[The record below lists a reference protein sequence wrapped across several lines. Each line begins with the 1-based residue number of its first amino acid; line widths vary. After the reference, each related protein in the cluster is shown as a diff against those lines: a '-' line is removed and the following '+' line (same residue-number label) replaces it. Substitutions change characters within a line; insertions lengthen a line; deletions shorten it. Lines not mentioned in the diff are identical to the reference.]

1 VQVGNTPDALALVF
15 EDQGLVYA
23 ELSLRANRLAHY
35 LRSLGVKPDD
45 RAIRLE
51 RSFELVISLLA
62 VLKVGGTYVP
72 LDPISS
78 LWR

>member
-1 VQVGNTPDALALVF
+1 MRNTPDALALVF

-23 ELSLRANRLAHY
+23 ELNVRANRLAHY

-45 RAIRLE
+45 RVAIRLE

-62 VLKVGGTYVP
+62 VLKVGGAYVP

>member
-1 VQVGNTPDALALVF
+1 
-15 EDQGLVYA
+15 
-23 ELSLRANRLAHY
+23 
-35 LRSLGVKPDD
+35 VKPDD
-45 RAIRLE
+45 RVAIRLE